1 MLTIAQVS
9 DLHIGGRPESDER
22 AARVLAHVAA
32 MRPAPDVLVVTGD
45 IADHGWSGGAEAADE
60 YARARNLLAAWPGPL
75 LVGTGNH
82 DGRDGFAQ
90 GLLDGKRPGPL
101 NQVLDVGAYRFL
113 MLDSLV
119 PAENGQRID
128 HGELEQSTLDWLDQ
142 QLSASSRPT
151 FVCLHHPPTTVGIE
165 QADAIQL
172 RNGAALEAVLT
183 RHPHVVAVLAGHN
196 HTMCASIFAGRP
208 MLVGG
213 GVVSSVTLD
222 PEPLEQLWLD
232 GPPTLAVHL
241 LRDDGRLTTFWRALP

>member
-1 MLTIAQVS
+1 VLTIAQVS
-9 DLHIGGRPESDER
+9 DLHIGGRPGSDER
-22 AARVLAHVAA
+22 AARVLAHVGG

-60 YARARNLLAAWPGPL
+60 YARARGLLGAWPGPL

-82 DGRDGFAQ
+82 DGREAFAR
-90 GLLDGKRPGPL
+90 GLLDGERRGPL
-101 NQVLDVGAYRFL
+101 DQALDVDAYRLL

-142 QLSASSRPT
+142 ELSASSRPT

-165 QADAIQL
+165 RADAIQL
-172 RNGAALEAVLT
+172 RNGAALGAVLVG
-183 RHPHVVAVLAGHN
+183 HPHVVAVLAGHN
-196 HTMCASIFAGRP
+196 HTMCATTFAGRP

-213 GVVSSVTLD
+213 GVVSSITLD
-222 PEPLEQLWLD
+222 QEPLDHLWLD
-232 GPPTLAVHL
+232 APPTLAVHL
-241 LRDDGRLTTFWRALP
+241 LGDDGRLTTFWRALP